1 MIVRINQFDAP
12 RPDVEA
18 GWAAAGRLGPLGAAW
33 PAGVRAYEVLILDH
47 DEQRRPLPEAFR
59 QHQMRQLIPQ
69 AVAALREPGEAVVAR
84 LDGPLADRELLPAYR
99 HLTDAAGAG
108 RFAVSGAGK
117 LDPAPAEVL
126 AGVRLESSGPAL
138 AALCADAMVGLDR
151 SVRLRVFGVPDDL
164 VGPLLDTDAPDD
176 ERWAE
181 LLARTGFVLGTVRGL
196 RALHVL
202 TARFDAAAVKARLM
216 RQLLAAAQ
224 AAAKPT
230 A

>member
-18 GWAAAGRLGPLGAAW
+18 GWEASGRLGPLGAAW

-59 QHQMRQLIPQ
+59 QNQMRQLIPQ

-108 RFAVSGAGK
+108 RFAVSGAAK
-117 LDPAPAEVL
+117 LDAAPGEVL
-126 AGVRLESSGPAL
+126 AGVRLEPSGPAL

-151 SVRLRVFGVPDDL
+151 SVRLRAFGVPDDL
-164 VGPLLDTDAPDD
+164 VTPLLQADAPDD
-176 ERWAE
+176 GRWPE
-181 LLARTGFVLGTVRGL
+181 VLARAGFVLGTVRGL

-216 RQLLAAAQ
+216 RRLLDAAR
-224 AAAKPT
+224 AAKP
-230 A
+230 AP